1 MSFQIY
7 QYNIN
12 STYHFN
18 QNFTLIQFTEN
29 NNKIINDIFTKYL
42 IR

>member
-12 STYHFN
+12 LTYHFN
-18 QNFTLIQFTEN
+18 QNSTLIQFTEN